1 MRKYLAIGHFTDSK
15 NITSV
20 AMKNNTMKDFR
31 DDLGGNGFV
40 PYVIL
45 TEKKMTEIEKY
56 IDDIDFDLFKEVQK
70 LTTNYRKWNDITEY
84 IGQCFDIM
92 QERMSAAN

>member
-1 MRKYLAIGHFTDSK
+1 MKRYLAIGHFTDSE

-31 DDLGGNGFV
+31 NDLSGNGFV
-40 PYVIL
+40 PYVII

-56 IDDIDFDLFKEVQK
+56 IDDIDFGLYKEVQK
-70 LTTNYRKWNDITEY
+70 LTTNYRKWDDITDY

-92 QERMSAAN
+92 QERMSAAD